1 MDDRQDRSD
10 TNDALGGG
18 NTRTGKRGGKHTNQ
32 NANPSE
38 LKIVKVRAWKTLNS
52 SSELDRQLGA
62 PCRRQDVLARFRVVV
77 GHAARALTHSPRSL
91 AEPHGKAMLVVP
103 HLLSP
108 AVRVPH
114 LVRARPAAA
123 FRTSVA
129 AMVDEPEPQA
139 GWRLPF
145 DPFDW
150 SALWG
155 GDEADAEPKLVG

>member
-1 MDDRQDRSD
+1 M
-10 TNDALGGG
+10 
-18 NTRTGKRGGKHTNQ
+18 
-32 NANPSE
+32 
-38 LKIVKVRAWKTLNS
+38 
-52 SSELDRQLGA
+52 
-62 PCRRQDVLARFRVVV
+62 V
-77 GHAARALTHSPRSL
+77 GHAARSLTHSPRSL
-91 AEPHGKAMLVVP
+91 AEPHGQAMLVVP

-108 AVRVPH
+108 SVRVPH

-123 FRTSVA
+123 MRTSVA

>member
-1 MDDRQDRSD
+1 MHAKLKLLKVPACKPLKSALQSLSLINLIANSAPPSASEPNSD
-10 TNDALGGG
+10 
-18 NTRTGKRGGKHTNQ
+18 
-32 NANPSE
+32 
-38 LKIVKVRAWKTLNS
+38 KT
-52 SSELDRQLGA
+52 
-62 PCRRQDVLARFRVVV
+62 CCVRFRVVV
-77 GHAARALTHSPRSL
+77 GHAARSLTHSPRSL
-91 AEPHGKAMLVVP
+91 AEPHGQAMLVVP

-108 AVRVPH
+108 AVRMPH

-123 FRTSVA
+123 MRTSVA

>member
-1 MDDRQDRSD
+1 MWSRTLLVLSR
-10 TNDALGGG
+10 
-18 NTRTGKRGGKHTNQ
+18 TRRGLSQSPTGQ
-32 NANPSE
+32 
-38 LKIVKVRAWKTLNS
+38 
-52 SSELDRQLGA
+52 
-62 PCRRQDVLARFRVVV
+62 
-77 GHAARALTHSPRSL
+77 
-91 AEPHGKAMLVVP
+91 AMLVMP

-123 FRTSVA
+123 MRTSVA